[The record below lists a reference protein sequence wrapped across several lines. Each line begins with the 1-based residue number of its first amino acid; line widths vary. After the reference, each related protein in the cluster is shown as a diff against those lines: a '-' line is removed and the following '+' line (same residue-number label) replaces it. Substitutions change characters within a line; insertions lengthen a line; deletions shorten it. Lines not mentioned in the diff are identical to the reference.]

1 MKFTAMTT
9 MMLMAS
15 VMGHSQS
22 KTTDREV
29 SVCTEG
35 DAAALGAVLRA
46 QTLVS
51 KMFAEIGVA
60 IDWQYGLRNCSVDSI
75 RVSVGR
81 STAKTLKPGALAYAL
96 PYEGTHIEVFYDRIS
111 NNWEPAMVPAV
122 LAHVLVHEITHIL
135 EGFSRHS
142 AYGVMKAHW
151 DERDYFL
158 MKRRPLGFAAEDVDL
173 IYRGLTARA
182 RGAMV
187 ARNLPNA
194 TVPNSLLAGQ

>member
-1 MKFTAMTT
+1 MKLTAM
-9 MMLMAS
+9 MLIIGA
-15 VMGHSQS
+15 VGYAQS
-22 KTTDREV
+22 DAIDRKV
-29 SVCTEG
+29 TVCTEG
-35 DAAALGAVLRA
+35 DAAALGAALRA

-51 KMFAEIGVA
+51 KMFAEIGVT
-60 IDWQYGLRNCSVDSI
+60 IEWRYGLRNCPAESI
-75 RVSVGR
+75 RVSLSR
-81 STAKTLKPGALAYAL
+81 STATTLKPGALAYAL

-111 NNWEPAMVPAV
+111 KNWELAMVPAV
-122 LAHVLVHEITHIL
+122 LGHVLVHEITHIL

-158 MKRRPLGFAAEDVDL
+158 MKRKPLAFAPEDLDL

-187 ARNLPNA
+187 ARN
-194 TVPNSLLAGQ
+194 VPNTTLAGQQ